1 MNDQRILRRLT
12 IHMGLFAILSASL
25 IALGQG
31 SLRIFSIVTAA
42 VILSWIYTD
51 WLKWLRLNKFVAYMA
66 MVLGAVVAIRDYF
79 NGVDSQQLYSVA
91 NLLIYV
97 QLPLYFQTK
106 SRRIFE
112 QLGIFLL
119 LELVV
124 AALVNDNVF
133 YGLLLIPAL
142 AIGCST
148 MILFSYFITNSK
160 SGESLSESE
169 GIVAKLLGWVGSEAH
184 LKAKPSGIRL
194 ELNRE
199 SELVPQSSWSHFLG
213 ELVPTSM
220 ALFAFAIAFFYLLPR
235 INKDA
240 YEGSWRQGVVGFSER
255 VTLAQIGQLLQSD
268 QVVMRMSFRDATSG
282 RTYDPLEAPYIR
294 GVALSHYEA
303 GFENGDWTQDSEPLS
318 GSRLLRSDEIDPG
331 FESTFTSVIVSVNEQ
346 SPSSGVLMSLPP
358 FFDTNRDFPLE
369 FSVNAWSLRDGETMG
384 GQRNRRKYEFGS
396 LAFSTG
402 RQSPFMPE
410 FEDFYKEE
418 SIAANLN
425 RPVLDRQ
432 ERRELTR
439 FSKSR
444 FRSLLAYRDEV
455 LNSGNLKNESLIDQ
469 TLALEEDLALSG
481 KLSYTLN
488 LNMARDRTCDPIE
501 DFIRNHKKGHCQYF
515 ASAMTLMLR
524 SMNIPARMVVGYR
537 PAEYNIV
544 GKFFLVRQK
553 HAHTWVEAYFTR
565 EQFDKSSVK
574 LPECYKRGAWL
585 RLDPTP
591 PGNGSNA
598 GGTLQQPEQQTLDF
612 AQELWQNYVM
622 EMGQSNQNGIYDI
635 FGESSG
641 GTYAFYMRQLQVMII
656 RLQQG
661 QMIGG
666 FLAPDQWLSWQTTV
680 LVGIGIVILAV
691 LYRSFHWLMP
701 TWMTNWFLL
710 RFVRKKRAFVKIEFF
725 RRAVR
730 LLEQMGWYRK
740 PSQTYLELTKEAD
753 HWLQA
758 STEAGRDGQSSNSAL
773 MFLTNL
779 YYRIRYGG
787 NAEITP
793 AEQSQIDRA
802 FLELEEQ
809 RKRVS
814 PSHHGHG

>member
-1 MNDQRILRRLT
+1 MNDERILRRLT

-31 SLRIFSIVTAA
+31 SLRLFSIVTAA
-42 VILSWIYTD
+42 VIFSWIYTD
-51 WLKWLRLNKFVAYMA
+51 WLKWLRLNKIIAYMA
-66 MVLGAVVAIRDYF
+66 MILGAVVAIRDYF

-124 AALVNDNVF
+124 ASLVNDNVF

-169 GIVAKLLGWVGSEAH
+169 GMVARLLGWVGSETH
-184 LKAKPSGIRL
+184 LKAKPSGIQL

-199 SELVPQSSWSHFLG
+199 SELVPQSNRAHLFG
-213 ELVPTSM
+213 ELLPTSF

-240 YEGSWRQGVVGFSER
+240 YEGTWRQGVVGFSER
-255 VTLAQIGQLLQSD
+255 VSLAQIGQLLQSD
-268 QVVMRMSFRDATSG
+268 QVMMRMSFRDGGSG

-294 GVALSHYEA
+294 GVALSNYEA
-303 GFENGDWTQDSEPLS
+303 GFEHGDWTQDSEPLS
-318 GSRLLRSDEIDPG
+318 GSRLLRPDEIDPS
-331 FESTFTSVIVSVNEQ
+331 FQSSFPSVIVSVNEQ
-346 SPSSGVLMSLPP
+346 SPSSGVYMSLPP
-358 FFDTNRDFPLE
+358 FFVTNRDVPLE
-369 FSVNAWSLRDGETMG
+369 FSNRAWSMRDGETMG
-384 GQRNRRKYEFGS
+384 GQRNRRKYEFGT
-396 LAFSTG
+396 LAFSGG
-402 RQSPFMPE
+402 RQSPFLPE
-410 FEDFYKEE
+410 FEDVVISE
-418 SIAANLN
+418 SSEGTST

-455 LNSGNLKNESLIDQ
+455 LNSGNLKNESSIDQ
-469 TLALEEDLALSG
+469 ALALEEDLALSG
-481 KLSYTLN
+481 KLTYTLN
-488 LNMARDRTCDPIE
+488 LNMTRDRTCDPIE

-515 ASAMTLMLR
+515 ASAMALMCR
-524 SMNIPARMVVGYR
+524 SMNIPTRIVVGFR

-553 HAHTWVEAYFTR
+553 HAHTWVEAFFSR
-565 EQFDKSSVK
+565 EQFDKSSIK
-574 LPECYKRGAWL
+574 LPACFKNGAWL

-598 GGTLQQPEQQTLDF
+598 GGTLQQPNQQTLDF
-612 AQELWQNYVM
+612 AQELWQDYVM

-641 GTYAFYMRQLQVMII
+641 GTYAFYMRQLQVLII

-666 FLAPDQWLSWQTTV
+666 FLAPDQWLSWQTVV
-680 LVGIGIVILAV
+680 LIGIGLLA
-691 LYRSFHWLMP
+691 LAAMYRSLKWLMP
-701 TWMTNWFLL
+701 SWITNWFLL
-710 RFVRKKRAFVKIEFF
+710 RIVRKKKAFVRIEFF

-730 LLEQMGWYRK
+730 ILEQMGWYRK
-740 PSQTYLELTKEAD
+740 SSQTYLELTKDAD
-753 HWLQA
+753 HWLQTA
-758 STEAGRDGQSSNSAL
+758 PISEGNGRANSSSL

-787 NAEITP
+787 DTEITT
-793 AEQSQIDRA
+793 AEQTRIDQA
-802 FLELEEQ
+802 FIELDEQ
-809 RKRVS
+809 RKRVG
-814 PSHHGHG
+814 PAHQGHD